1 MASPEV
7 DTAKPSQS
15 SAGAQAVK
23 VDTGEGWRRLSPI
36 AIAHFTLRSIK
47 NMAQGAIYAVPAIA
61 VTVNITDN
69 IQSPNTLLGIAA
81 ILIIFFSSGVISFF
95 MYRFRVNN
103 QHVEIHSGVF
113 SRSYTN
119 LPFWRIQ
126 NVKIE
131 LPFYYRPFGFAL
143 VVLDTAGS
151 AGEEAKIVAVPL
163 AYAHALRKQVL
174 AEHQEQGY
182 QEQGHQKNS
191 PQEHDHQDHKDS
203 SHTNHGT
210 AVANADSAVNSTVD
224 SAVNGDQGKRYSQT
238 NEDGETILNRRSIT
252 DIVIH
257 GITNNRVW
265 ILLGAAAPFYDN
277 AFGYLSEWL
286 AEKGLQLNQLVGE
299 QTIAWWQFGLYAF
312 VMLMMAMA
320 VVALISIGG
329 ALFTF
334 YDYTLSRQ
342 HDRYIRRSGLLNK
355 QEVSMRASRIQVIS
369 AKQDWLDRILKRVN
383 LYFEQ
388 NASIG
393 HSTNELMSPNR
404 LIVPSVTENEADE
417 LSQEVMPQSNIR
429 RSDYQSISKRYIL
442 HWILAGLSIPFVV
455 GAGFGLYT
463 EHLDI
468 TAGVTFVSAILL
480 GVIALRWWRWGVA
493 SDDKYIYVRRGRIGV
508 DYLCFE
514 PYKVQQVVVKQSVFM
529 KRRKLATVQFVLAS
543 GAISVPFLPENY
555 ANELANNVL
564 FEVESKRKSW
574 M

>member
-1 MASPEV
+1 MASSEV
-7 DTAKPSQS
+7 ESAKPSES
-15 SAGAQAVK
+15 SAQGKAIK

-36 AIAHFTLRSIK
+36 AIAYFTLRSIK
-47 NMAQGAIYAVPAIA
+47 SMAQGAIYAVPAIA
-61 VTVNITDN
+61 VTANITDN

-81 ILIIFFSSGVISFF
+81 IFIIFFSSGVVSFF

-143 VVLDTAGS
+143 VILDTAGS

-174 AEHQEQGY
+174 AEHQDSRPLDARHSEEEH
-182 QEQGHQKNS
+182 QETGHQQTGH
-191 PQEHDHQDHKDS
+191 QETGRHASSYVNDS
-203 SHTNHGT
+203 N
-210 AVANADSAVNSTVD
+210 AVANTAVNS
-224 SAVNGDQGKRYSQT
+224 DQSKRYLET

-320 VVALISIGG
+320 LVAVISIGG

-334 YDYTLSRQ
+334 YDYTLSR
-342 HDRYIRRSGLLNK
+342 HNDRYIRRSGLLNK

-404 LIVPSVTENEADE
+404 LIVPSVTEDEADE
-417 LSQEVMPQSNIR
+417 LSQEVMPQSKIR

-442 HWILAGLSIPFVV
+442 HWVIAGLSIPFVV
-455 GAGFGLYT
+455 GAGFGIYI

-480 GVIALRWWRWGVA
+480 SVIVLRWWRWGVV
-493 SDDKYIYVRRGRIGV
+493 SDGKYIYVRRGRIGV

-543 GAISVPFLPENY
+543 GAISVPFLPEGF

>member
-1 MASPEV
+1 MASSEV
-7 DTAKPSQS
+7 DTAKPSES
-15 SAGAQAVK
+15 SAGSQTVK
-23 VDTGEGWRRLSPI
+23 VDTGEDWRRLSPI
-36 AIAHFTLRSIK
+36 AIAYFTLRSIK

-61 VTVNITDN
+61 VTANINDS
-69 IQSPNTLLGIAA
+69 IQSPITLLSIAA
-81 ILIIFFSSGVISFF
+81 ILIIFFSSGVVSFF

-174 AEHQEQGY
+174 AEHQ
-182 QEQGHQKNS
+182 
-191 PQEHDHQDHKDS
+191 DHKFVEDSEDS
-203 SHTNHGT
+203 SHTTRGA
-210 AVANADSAVNSTVD
+210 AVANADSAVNS
-224 SAVNGDQGKRYSQT
+224 AVNGAQSNRYSET

-265 ILLGAAAPFYDN
+265 IFLGAAAPFYDN

-334 YDYTLSRQ
+334 YGYTLSRQ

-369 AKQDWLDRILKRVN
+369 AKRDWLDRILKRVN

-404 LIVPSVTENEADE
+404 LIVPSVTEDEADE
-417 LSQEVMPQSNIR
+417 LSQEVMPQSKIR

-442 HWILAGLSIPFVV
+442 HWVIAGLSIPFVV
-455 GAGFGLYT
+455 GTGFGIYI

-468 TAGVTFVSAILL
+468 TAGVTFVSLVLL

-543 GAISVPFLPENY
+543 GAISVPFLPESY

>member
-1 MASPEV
+1 VASPEV
-7 DTAKPSQS
+7 DTVKPSKS
-15 SAGAQAVK
+15 SEGAQAVK
-23 VDTGEGWRRLSPI
+23 VDTGEEWRRLSPI
-36 AIAHFTLRSIK
+36 AIAYFTLRSIK

-61 VTVNITDN
+61 VTANITDN
-69 IQSPNTLLGIAA
+69 IQSPNTLLSIAA
-81 ILIIFFSSGVISFF
+81 ILIIFFSSGVVSFF
-95 MYRFRVNN
+95 MYRFRVSN

-143 VVLDTAGS
+143 VILDTAGS

-163 AYAHALRKQVL
+163 VYAHALRKQVL
-174 AEHQEQGY
+174 AEHQEH
-182 QEQGHQKNS
+182 GHQERETSANVNDSGHVNIRAHVNNS
-191 PQEHDHQDHKDS
+191 SQACVE
-203 SHTNHGT
+203 
-210 AVANADSAVNSTVD
+210 
-224 SAVNGDQGKRYSQT
+224 GDPSKRYSET
-238 NEDGETILNRRSIT
+238 NEDGETVLNRRSIT

-404 LIVPSVTENEADE
+404 LIVPSVTEDEADE
-417 LSQEVMPQSNIR
+417 LSQEVMPESKIR

-442 HWILAGLSIPFVV
+442 HWVIAGLSIPFVV
-455 GAGFGLYT
+455 GAGFGIYI

-468 TAGVTFVSAILL
+468 TAGVTFVSVLLL

-543 GAISVPFLPENY
+543 GAISVPFLPEDY

>member
-7 DTAKPSQS
+7 DTAKPSES
-15 SAGAQAVK
+15 RAGGQAVK
-23 VDTGEGWRRLSPI
+23 VDTGENWRRLSPI
-36 AIAHFTLRSIK
+36 AIAYFTLRSIK

-61 VTVNITDN
+61 VTANITDN

-81 ILIIFFSSGVISFF
+81 ILIIFFSSGVVSFF

-143 VVLDTAGS
+143 VILDTAGS

-174 AEHQEQGY
+174 AEHQ
-182 QEQGHQKNS
+182 
-191 PQEHDHQDHKDS
+191 DHKFVEDSEDS

-210 AVANADSAVNSTVD
+210 AVANAYSAIN

-238 NEDGETILNRRSIT
+238 NGDGETVLNRRSIT

-320 VVALISIGG
+320 IVALISIGG

-369 AKQDWLDRILKRVN
+369 AKQDWLDRMLKRVN

-404 LIVPSVTENEADE
+404 LIVPSVTEDEADE
-417 LSQEVMPQSNIR
+417 LSQEVMPQSKIR
-429 RSDYQSISKRYIL
+429 RSDYQPISKRYIL
-442 HWILAGLSIPFVV
+442 HWVIAGLSIPFVV
-455 GAGFGLYT
+455 GTGFGIYI

-468 TAGVTFVSAILL
+468 TAGVTFVSAVLL

>member
-7 DTAKPSQS
+7 DTVKPSKS
-15 SAGAQAVK
+15 SEGAQAVK
-23 VDTGEGWRRLSPI
+23 VDTGEKWRRLSPI
-36 AIAHFTLRSIK
+36 AIAYFTLRSIK

-61 VTVNITDN
+61 VTANITDN

-81 ILIIFFSSGVISFF
+81 ILIIFFSSGVVSFL
-95 MYRFRVNN
+95 MYRFRVSN

-143 VVLDTAGS
+143 VILDTAGS

-174 AEHQEQGY
+174 AEHRESRKQENGGQAPNFQKGDARQQQHASSY
-182 QEQGHQKNS
+182 ANDDTAAINREQS
-191 PQEHDHQDHKDS
+191 
-203 SHTNHGT
+203 
-210 AVANADSAVNSTVD
+210 
-224 SAVNGDQGKRYSQT
+224 KRYSET

-342 HDRYIRRSGLLNK
+342 DDRYIRRSGLLNK

-404 LIVPSVTENEADE
+404 LIVPSVTEDEADE
-417 LSQEVMPQSNIR
+417 LSQEVMPESKIR

-442 HWILAGLSIPFVV
+442 HWVIAGLSIPFVV
-455 GAGFGLYT
+455 GAGFGIYI

-468 TAGVTFVSAILL
+468 TAGVTFVSVLLL

-543 GAISVPFLPENY
+543 GAISVPFLPEDY
-555 ANELANNVL
+555 ANELANDVL